1 MTVNKWLKRNS
12 DSLSGRTVA
21 VSGSTGGIGRQLCKI
36 LAALGANLILIDRN
50 RKKSEALADELKT
63 EFTDLKINYV
73 TADMSDMESVKRAA
87 DELLLTDVSC
97 LVLNAGAYAIPRKT
111 CETGYDNVFQINFIS
126 PYYLARRLFPLISE
140 RGGRIVAVSSIAHNY
155 SKTDASDI
163 DFSKR
168 ERASRVYGNSKR
180 FLTYSLLNLY
190 GESGALSVVHP
201 GISFT
206 GITNHYPKPIF
217 FIIKYPMKV
226 IFMRP
231 RKAALSVVKGIFTPT
246 KQYEWIGPRLFNV
259 WGLPKKKKLS
269 WADGEEIK
277 FIAEEA
283 EKIYGKFI

>member
-63 EFTDLKINYV
+63 EFTDLKINYI

-111 CETGYDNVFQINFIS
+111 CDMGYDNVFQINFIS

-190 GESGALSVVHP
+190 GESGVLSVVHP

-259 WGLPKKKKLS
+259 WGLPKKKKLNT
-269 WADGEEIK
+269 ADGEEIK

>member
-246 KQYEWIGPRLFNV
+246 KKYEWIGPRLFNV